1 MPKITAL
8 LPFKANSTR
17 VPKKNFRAF
26 HGRPLYLWILESLLM
41 VKDIDLV
48 VINTDAKDLIMLT
61 GLIDSERVVIR
72 ERKPEL
78 CGDDVSMNL
87 IIEDDIR
94 SIDSEVYLMTH
105 TTNPMLS
112 AITIEECLSSYKD
125 GVARGICDSLFTVN
139 KHQTRFYNASGNPI
153 NHNPKNLIPT
163 QNLEPWFEEN
173 SNLYI
178 FSKNSFYFTRAR
190 IGARPMMHVMTK
202 LESIDID
209 TEDDWNLA
217 LVAAKSLNRI

>member
-8 LPFKANSTR
+8 LPMKANSFR
-17 VPKKNFRAF
+17 VPKKNFREF

-48 VINTDAKDLIMLT
+48 VINTDAKELIMSDEL
-61 GLIDSERVVIR
+61 LDSDRVMIR
-72 ERKPEL
+72 ERKPDL
-78 CGDDVSMNL
+78 CGDEVSMNL
-87 IIEDDIR
+87 IIEDDIQ
-94 SIDSEVYLMTH
+94 SIDSEVYVMTH

-112 AITIEECLSSYKD
+112 AITIEKCLRSYRD
-125 GVARGICDSLFTVN
+125 GVAQEMFDSLFTVN
-139 KHQTRFYNASGNPI
+139 KHQTRFYNTSGIPI

-178 FSKNSFYFTRAR
+178 FSKNSFYSTKAR
-190 IGARPMMHVMTK
+190 IGLRPMMYAMTK

-217 LVAAKSLNRI
+217 LAAAKALNRI